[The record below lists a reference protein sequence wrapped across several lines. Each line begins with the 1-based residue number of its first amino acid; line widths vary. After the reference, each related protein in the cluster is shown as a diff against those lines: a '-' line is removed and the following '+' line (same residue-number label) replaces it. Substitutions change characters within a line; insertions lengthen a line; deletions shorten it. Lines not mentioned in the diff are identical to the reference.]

1 MGVLRIFV
9 LAFALAGA
17 LALPARA
24 ACKGRDL
31 IAEMPAADLANLRA
45 AAQAAPF
52 AQGNLWRARRGADE
66 IVIVGT
72 LHLADP
78 RHAAALAALAPD
90 LARPFDLLVEA
101 GPAEE
106 TALKAWLA
114 DDPSRLVATG
124 GTTLPESL
132 SPQDWATLAEALRAR
147 GIPPFMA
154 ARLRPW
160 YVATLLA
167 LPPCALAA
175 GATDGLDRQ
184 LVTLAQERGL
194 SISALEPFDTAFRV
208 LEDLT
213 AEDQI
218 RALRLSLI
226 GLNRAEDLHVTL
238 LNAYFAGENRLN
250 WEFMRAMSI
259 DEAATAGMGSIEAD
273 FALVEDRLISARNRA
288 WIPVIEKSLASGDR
302 LLVLA
307 FGALHLPGAEG
318 VLNLLVGQGFSI
330 EGIPVQ

>member
-1 MGVLRIFV
+1 MRVLRIFV
-9 LAFALAGA
+9 LALALVGA
-17 LALPARA
+17 LALSARA
-24 ACKGRDL
+24 ACQGRDL
-31 IAEMPAADLANLRA
+31 LAEMPAADFATLRA
-45 AAQAAPF
+45 AAQGAPF

-78 RHAAALAALAPD
+78 RHAATLAALAPD
-90 LARPFDLLVEA
+90 LSRPFDLLVEA

-106 TALKAWLA
+106 AALKAWLA
-114 DDPSRLVATG
+114 EDPSRLVATAG
-124 GTTLPESL
+124 PTLPESL
-132 SPQDWATLAEALRAR
+132 PPQDWATLAEALRAR

-184 LVTLAQERGL
+184 LVALAQERGL
-194 SISALEPFDTAFRV
+194 SVAALEPFDTAFRV
-208 LEDLT
+208 LGDLT
-213 AEDQI
+213 ATDQI

-226 GLNRAEDLHVTL
+226 GLDQAEDLHVTM

-250 WEFMRAMSI
+250 WEFMRALSV
-259 DEAATAGMGSIEAD
+259 DEAATAGLGSIEAD

-288 WIPVIEKSLASGDR
+288 WIPVIEESLASGD
-302 LLVLA
+302 LPLVLA
-307 FGALHLPGAEG
+307 FGALHLPGADG
-318 VLNLLVGQGFSI
+318 VLNLLAGQGFSI
-330 EGIPVQ
+330 EGIPLP